1 MLSPVAFA
9 KQGMAK
15 KKISKRHNWPKGHT
29 LKLPKN
35 KSCITCIFHTNTV
48 FLYLQ
53 VYKMV
58 GGIDECRDAVVEGL
72 KRRLQAIED
81 RDQPLQNMV
90 KSLRETLD
98 KAQVLK
104 NVRDQHEHRID
115 QILDTRRQVL
125 DFVTRFV

>member
-1 MLSPVAFA
+1 
-9 KQGMAK
+9 
-15 KKISKRHNWPKGHT
+15 
-29 LKLPKN
+29 
-35 KSCITCIFHTNTV
+35 
-48 FLYLQ
+48 
-53 VYKMV
+53 MV

-81 RDQPLQNMV
+81 RDQPLQNMI

-115 QILDTRRQVL
+115 EILDTRRQVL
-125 DFVTRFV
+125 DFVTRLVIFLKLSLGRNLDVLYLL